1 MVILTKI
8 IEGQEILEKIEEV
21 TNRHTPRYNVRGE
34 NYYLIPPYQT
44 LALKELGANLEFYE
58 TFSILVSGI
67 PVVEK
72 LVSNKAKLE
81 RKKSLTPM
89 IKEGEKFKYEMF
101 LQKVK
106 EKLPVEYKIK

>member
-1 MVILTKI
+1 MAILTKI
-8 IEGQEILEKIEEV
+8 IEGQNILEKIEEV
-21 TNRHTPRYNVRGE
+21 TDKHVPVFNVRGE
-34 NYYLIPPYQT
+34 DYYLIPPYQA
-44 LALKELGANLEFYE
+44 LALKELGANIEFYE

-81 RKKSLTPM
+81 KKEHIEPL
-89 IKEGEKFKYEMF
+89 IKDEQKFKYEMF

-106 EKLPVEYKIK
+106 ERLS